1 MEPKACGNARQHSR
15 AALDILEY
23 LGLIRAISSKG
34 ISPIYTI
41 TNQELNI
48 ISKNYT
54 LDHYVKQNEEFT
66 QFEKS
71 K

>member
-1 MEPKACGNARQHSR
+1 MPDNIRG

-34 ISPIYTI
+34 ISPIYAI

-54 LDHYVKQNEEFT
+54 LDHYVKQMRSSHSLKNQNEYYDT
-66 QFEKS
+66 
-71 K
+71 